1 MPDHGSIQ
9 ATVDAVQRRISY
21 QERRS
26 DFNLSLLDH
35 IRAAREGDLGECDVI
50 AAFLEQPDA
59 RNLILRTTLD
69 ALEELFLTPIELR
82 DAALTNRTNF
92 ERIAVLSIAVK
103 HAASPR
109 LLHARGGAELTI

>member
-9 ATVDAVQRRISY
+9 ANVAAVQRRISY

-35 IRAAREGDLGECDVI
+35 MRAAHEGDLGECDVI

-59 RNLILRTTLD
+59 RDLILRTTLD

-82 DAALTNRTNF
+82 DAKLADRTNS
-92 ERIAVLSIAVK
+92 ERIAVLSVAVK

-109 LLHARGGAELTI
+109 LLHATGGSELAI